1 MLSLATS
8 TVDVRLVVKHTF
20 IEVQGVEAE
29 AEKARR
35 KAARRRTDMGPTRIP
50 HIVELT
56 SGDETSSISV
66 GDDATRMGS
75 FCSVDSD
82 NIIGRHISMSS
93 EWSEWSGRSMD
104 VKTESLFAACSS
116 SSSTLSL
123 HSDAPWRP
131 RLPTDSS
138 CSSGSFD
145 NQEQH
150 RDFRSTTTLH
160 HVQNPSD
167 AQKEHRTTVMVR
179 NIPTH
184 LSQIDFVRELSARG
198 YRNLFTFVYMPMNLR
213 SYGSFGYAFVDLID
227 ATVAVQLMKQ
237 LQLQEDGW
245 RAIWSSTQ
253 GMTANVER
261 YRNSPLMHETVP
273 AECKPALYDEHGV
286 QVPFPAPTKYLA
298 KPRIHYSKSKPVQKE
313 KGSTDM
319 VATAVAATCGSN
331 GHIKPRH
338 HPGRFQNSRR

>member
-35 KAARRRTDMGPTRIP
+35 KVARRRTDMGPTRIP

-56 SGDETSSISV
+56 SGDETSSTSAE
-66 GDDATRMGS
+66 DDETRRGS

-82 NIIGRHISMSS
+82 DVIGRPISMSS
-93 EWSEWSGRSMD
+93 GWSQWSGPSMD
-104 VKTESLFAACSS
+104 VKIESPFAACSS

-123 HSDAPWRP
+123 HSDAPWGP
-131 RLPTDSS
+131 PLSTDSS

-145 NQEQH
+145 NQEQR
-150 RDFRSTTTLH
+150 RDSRTTTTLH
-160 HVQNPSD
+160 HVQNASD
-167 AQKEHRTTVMVR
+167 AQQEHRTTVMVR
-179 NIPTH
+179 NIPTY
-184 LSQIDFVRELSARG
+184 LSQTDFVRELIARG
-198 YRNLFTFVYMPMNLR
+198 YRGLFTFVYMPMNLR
-213 SYGSFGYAFVDLID
+213 SDGSFGYAFVDLTN

-237 LQLQEDGW
+237 LQLLEDGW
-245 RAIWSSTQ
+245 QAIWSSTQ

-273 AECKPALYDEHGV
+273 AGCKPALYDEHGV
-286 QVPFPAPTKYLA
+286 QVPFPAPTKYIA

-313 KGSTDM
+313 KESTDM

-338 HPGRFQNSRR
+338 HSGRSKNSRR